1 MKSYTCYLLTRPRHP
16 PPKKKVVLVYS
27 FDISALAPALTP
39 DTNLTTAQNEKCN
52 ISTEIIFKQDEDLEE
67 GVGSSEEMVS

>member
-1 MKSYTCYLLTRPRHP
+1 
-16 PPKKKVVLVYS
+16 LVYS

-52 ISTEIIFKQDEDLEE
+52 STEIIFKQDEDLEE

>member
-1 MKSYTCYLLTRPRHP
+1 MKSYTCYLLTRPRP

-52 ISTEIIFKQDEDLEE
+52 STEIIFKQDEDLEE